1 VSVKKCFVDT
11 NIFLRHLLDDNLPLT
26 KKASEIFE
34 SGVWGKIILYS
45 SMVVYLEI
53 YWVLKN
59 QYGYK
64 EANLKAVMLM
74 ALKLDVDF
82 NDREV
87 FVSAVKHMDRFNYDL
102 EDAINFYVAKE
113 LKVDDFKTFD
123 QKLLRKFNK

>member
-1 VSVKKCFVDT
+1 MSVKRCFVDT
-11 NIFLRHLLDDNLPLT
+11 NIFLRYLLDDNLPLA
-26 KKASEIFE
+26 KKANEIFE
-34 SGVWGKIILYS
+34 SGIWGKTILYS

-64 EANLKAVMLM
+64 EANLMAVMLM
-74 ALKLDVDF
+74 ALKLDVNF

-87 FVSAVKHMDRFNYDL
+87 FVLAVKHMDRFNYDL

-113 LKVDDFKTFD
+113 LKIDDFKTFD
-123 QKLLRKFNK
+123 HKLLKKFSK